1 MDKLYG
7 LDTEYSIGI
16 FMKNIVILGGGTA
29 GWLTAL
35 LVKQNYQNLNVT
47 LIESSEIGIL
57 GAGEGTVPYTI
68 TIFDE
73 INIAFSDLVKHCK
86 ATVKQG
92 INFANWNG
100 DGKSYFHSFG
110 LYTESLDEFK
120 NELVIKQIADGQKT
134 NLLSFP
140 KRTSD
145 VKKVGFSYRSNI
157 DTAFQNPIHSFERH
171 VTWSTHFDAR
181 ELAKYLKNIALRR
194 GIKHVDGVFSKVV
207 TNEDGNI
214 TSVHL
219 ENNLVV
225 PVDFIFDCSGL
236 ARLLIG
242 NHYNTKWKSFTDHL
256 PLDSALP
263 FFIQHD
269 GDTNPQTDAIAMKYG
284 WIWRIPVDGRY
295 GCGYVFDSDYINE
308 DQALKEAEEY
318 FKQDLIS
325 PKTFKF
331 KAGTYTE
338 TLVKNCMAVGLA
350 QSFVEPLEA
359 TSIWIF
365 LANLKQFIDCDG
377 FYNFNVTA
385 FQNKLNGDCLRRNEE
400 VMEFLYLHYLT
411 KRKDSKFW
419 TEFREKNKM
428 VPGLEEK
435 ISLLNINVHIESK
448 TFSQRSWVEVANG
461 LELLDKSFFKEKVKR
476 MDYEL
481 QERIMIS
488 LNRNQNNIMKKCLS
502 HKEYLEYLKSF

>member
-7 LDTEYSIGI
+7 LDTEYFIGNG
-16 FMKNIVILGGGTA
+16 MKDIVIFGGGTA

-68 TIFDE
+68 SIFDE

-110 LYTESLDEFK
+110 NFDESLDEFR
-120 NELVIKQIADGQKT
+120 EHLVIKQISDGVKI

-140 KRTSD
+140 KKTSEA
-145 VKKVGFSYRSNI
+145 KKVGVSFKSNI
-157 DTAFQNPIHSFERH
+157 ETVFQNPIHSFERY
-171 VTWSTHFDAR
+171 VNWSTHFDAR
-181 ELAKYLKNIALRR
+181 ELANYLKNVAIRR
-194 GIKHVDGVFSKVV
+194 GIKHVDGIFKSVSVDEQ
-207 TNEDGNI
+207 NNI
-214 TSVHL
+214 KTILL
-219 ENNLVV
+219 ENDKNI
-225 PVDFIFDCSGL
+225 PVDFVFDCSGL

-242 NHYNTKWKSFTDHL
+242 KHYNTTWKSFQDHL
-256 PLDSALP
+256 PLDTALP

-269 GDTNPQTDAIAMKYG
+269 NNTCPQTDAIAMKYG

-295 GCGYVFDSDYINE
+295 GCGYVFDSDYIDEN
-308 DQALKEAEEY
+308 QALKEAEEY
-318 FKQDLIS
+318 FKQELKS

-331 KAGTYTE
+331 NAGTYTK
-338 TLVKNCMAVGLA
+338 TLVKNCMAIGLA

-365 LANLKQFIDCDG
+365 LVNLKEFIAGDG
-377 FYNFNVTA
+377 LYNYQIPA
-385 FQNKLNGDCLRRNEE
+385 FQKQLNDNCLKRNEE
-400 VMEFLYLHYLT
+400 VVEFLYLHYLT

-419 TEFREKNKM
+419 IEFREKNKM
-428 VPGLEEK
+428 IDSLQHK
-435 ISLLNINVHIESK
+435 IDLLNRNLDVDAIAF
-448 TFSQRSWVEVANG
+448 TRRSWVEVSNG
-461 LELLDKSFFKEKVKR
+461 LELLDKSFFKEKSKR
-476 MDYEL
+476 IDSET
-481 QERIMIS
+481 QERIIIS
-488 LNRNQNNIMKKCLS
+488 LNRNQNNVLKKCLP
-502 HKEYLEYLKSF
+502 HKDYLDYLKSF